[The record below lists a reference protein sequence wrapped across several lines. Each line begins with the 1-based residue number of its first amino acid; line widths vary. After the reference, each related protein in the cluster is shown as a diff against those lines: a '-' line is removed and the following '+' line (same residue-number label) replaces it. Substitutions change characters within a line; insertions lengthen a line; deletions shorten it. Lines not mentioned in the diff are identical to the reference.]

1 MIMNGFWQT
10 EIREAWEYPNTG
22 QSHDT
27 NNEDFLDVIWE
38 MSQTAFDQPREI
50 QVVVDANDELFMD
63 FGTPGFVDFA
73 EVPVGMTI
81 PIKCWIHTH
90 PFGSAYFSSTDWRTI
105 RNWQLIMTEAIV
117 LGNNER
123 MVWQKDNKHT
133 LFYRRETYMD
143 FGQMTMDDFGM
154 EYKTSQKNL
163 QEYEEE

>member
-1 MIMNGFWQT
+1 MILNGNWQT
-10 EIREAWEYPNTG
+10 SIREAWECPNSG

-50 QVVVDANDELFMD
+50 QVVVDSNNELFMD
-63 FGTPGFVDFA
+63 FGTPGFVEFNK
-73 EVPVGMTI
+73 VPIGMTI

-90 PFGSAYFSSTDWRTI
+90 PFGSAYFSSTDWMTI

-117 LGNNER
+117 LGDNER
-123 MVWQKDNKHT
+123 MVWQKDIKHT
-133 LFYRRETYMD
+133 LFYRKETYLD

-154 EYKTSQKNL
+154 EYENGQKKL
-163 QEYEEE
+163 GEEE